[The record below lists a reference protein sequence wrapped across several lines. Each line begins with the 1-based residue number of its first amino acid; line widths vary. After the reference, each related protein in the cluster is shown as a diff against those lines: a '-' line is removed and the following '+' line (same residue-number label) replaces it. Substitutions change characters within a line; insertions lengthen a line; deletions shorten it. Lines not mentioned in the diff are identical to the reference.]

1 MAMIRTRLAAVGL
14 ACGMAVVLSIAALGC
29 ASDTDEQSDGS
40 TSTPQSGPA
49 TTSPQSTVPQAG
61 SPQSGSD
68 GEASS
73 PTTFGGITTTTV
85 FEARVA
91 ECDPAALALGS
102 LATIN
107 PVFSTVDSY
116 GCDATHAWAW
126 MSPGD
131 SDPDRLLSVLFVDSG
146 GLWRA
151 LDTVAVC
158 SSGAQAAIAAEIL
171 TNGCAYL

>member
-14 ACGMAVVLSIAALGC
+14 ACGMAAVLSITALGC

-40 TSTPQSGPA
+40 ISTPQSGPA
-49 TTSPQSTVPQAG
+49 TTSQQTTVPQAG
-61 SPQSGSD
+61 SKS
-68 GEASS
+68 EASS

-102 LATIN
+102 LAAIN
-107 PVFSTVDSY
+107 PIYSTVDSY

-131 SDPDRLLSVLFVDSG
+131 SDPDRLLSVLFKDSG
-146 GLWRA
+146 GLWQA
-151 LDTVAVC
+151 LDTVTVC
-158 SSGAQAAIAAEIL
+158 SSVAQAGIAAEIL
-171 TNGCAYL
+171 ANGCAYL

>member
-1 MAMIRTRLAAVGL
+1 MIRTRLVVVGL
-14 ACGMAVVLSIAALGC
+14 ACGMAAVLSISALGC

-40 TSTPQSGPA
+40 TSSPQSGPV
-49 TTSPQSTVPQAG
+49 TTSQQTTVPQAG
-61 SPQSGSD
+61 SNS
-68 GEASS
+68 EVSS

-107 PVFSTVDSY
+107 PIYSTVDSY

-131 SDPDRLLSVLFVDSG
+131 SEPNRLLSVLFKDSG
-146 GLWRA
+146 GLWQA
-151 LDTVAVC
+151 LDTVTVC
-158 SSGAQAAIAAEIL
+158 SSGAQAGIAAEIL
-171 TNGCAYL
+171 ANGCAYL